1 MLATRE
7 KFEQA
12 RALEAGFHILPDVG
26 DVMGALVASD
36 AGFEAIGTTS
46 VGLGFAHGCPS
57 THAVDGNAML
67 ASVHA
72 ICSAVNVPV
81 FVDFEQGYAETTAGV
96 GDMARAVFLAGAVG
110 FNIEDSNG
118 IPGAPLRAAQEHAER
133 IAACRA
139 AADALGIPA
148 LITGRTD
155 TFWLNGDLPAQE
167 RLDEAVRRA
176 KLYLE
181 AGADSIF
188 ISGRKGLSPQV
199 LGELIARIDG
209 QFNSLL
215 SQDGPSP
222 AEHRALGVH
231 RLQTGSLAARAQN
244 GLARQAFAALREN
257 LDPALFDRFAMPTP
271 TLNALAA
278 PYWKSFNP

>member
-1 MLATRE
+1 MLATPDR
-7 KFEQA
+7 FEHA
-12 RALEAGFHILPDVG
+12 RQLEAGFHILPDVG
-26 DVMGALVASD
+26 DVMGALVAVD
-36 AGFEAIGTTS
+36 AGFTAVGTTS

-57 THAVDGNAML
+57 THAVDGEAML
-67 ASVHA
+67 ASVQA
-72 ICSAVNVPV
+72 ICRAVQVPV
-81 FVDFEQGYAETTAGV
+81 FIDFEQGYADTTAGV
-96 GDMARAVFLAGAVG
+96 GDMARAVFRAGAVG

-118 IPGAPLRAAQEHAER
+118 IPGAPLRPVAEHAER

-155 TFWLNGDLPAQE
+155 TFWLNGTMSVEE
-167 RLDEAVRRA
+167 RLEEAVTRA
-176 KLYLE
+176 NLYLE

-188 ISGRKGLSPQV
+188 ISGRKGLSPEI
-199 LGELIARIDG
+199 LGQLVHRIKG

-222 AEHRALGVH
+222 FEHRALGVH

-244 GLARQAFAALREN
+244 GLARQAFASLREN
-257 LDPALFDRFAMPTP
+257 LDPGLFDRFAMPTP
-271 TLNALAA
+271 ALNALAA
-278 PYWKSFNP
+278 PYWENVPS